1 MPIVA
6 YVYMAFLGL
15 IGCLAVGLCLTIIVV
30 CWWLII
36 ESKLVI
42 NMKKIKVTLT
52 RSTIVEVLID
62 ENIITEDCLNGIQQ
76 SFDEDIF
83 EEPEYIEN
91 ECSRYECGL
100 YNYAKAAAMTKIDL
114 PAEYIT
120 LDQPHT
126 SAKILSDYLESEF
139 YEIEVVE

>member
-1 MPIVA
+1 
-6 YVYMAFLGL
+6 
-15 IGCLAVGLCLTIIVV
+15 
-30 CWWLII
+30 
-36 ESKLVI
+36 
-42 NMKKIKVTLT
+42 MKKIKVTLT

>member
-1 MPIVA
+1 
-6 YVYMAFLGL
+6 
-15 IGCLAVGLCLTIIVV
+15 
-30 CWWLII
+30 
-36 ESKLVI
+36 
-42 NMKKIKVTLT
+42 MKKIKVTLT

-120 LDQPHT
+120 LDQSHT